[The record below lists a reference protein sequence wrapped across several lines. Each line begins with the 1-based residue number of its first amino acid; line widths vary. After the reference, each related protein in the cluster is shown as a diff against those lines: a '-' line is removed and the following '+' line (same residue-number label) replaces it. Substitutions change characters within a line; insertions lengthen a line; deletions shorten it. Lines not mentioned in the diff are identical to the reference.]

1 MFVAMED
8 SVNSRTKKIACAKSL
23 QFESHPCFSSDSS
36 SGSPQHGGYGS
47 RVVVSTEGGGGG
59 GPNLEIERTL
69 PGVILSHQKSYCQF
83 FIDLSDL
90 GCMLGNARL
99 RDGARY
105 GHSFIFFSV
114 CLLFVEKSSSVWGAN
129 HRQGGF
135 RSLLY
140 VPYSLIS
147 VKDP

>member
-1 MFVAMED
+1 MQIF
-8 SVNSRTKKIACAKSL
+8 
-23 QFESHPCFSSDSS
+23 QFETHPCFSSDSS

-47 RVVVSTEGGGGG
+47 RVVVSSEGGGGG

-83 FIDLSDL
+83 FLDLSDL

-105 GHSFIFFSV
+105 GHSSDFFLFAFCRKIIFVPGEQIAGREDFV
-114 CLLFVEKSSSVWGAN
+114 LLFQQLPHICLGTLKGVLSRHGFLQGSST
-129 HRQGGF
+129 
-135 RSLLY
+135 
-140 VPYSLIS
+140 
-147 VKDP
+147 